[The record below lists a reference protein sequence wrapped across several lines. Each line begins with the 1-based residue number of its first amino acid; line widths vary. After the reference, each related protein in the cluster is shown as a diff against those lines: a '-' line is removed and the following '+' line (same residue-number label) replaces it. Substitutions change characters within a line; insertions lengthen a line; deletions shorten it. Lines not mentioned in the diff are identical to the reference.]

1 MFKQIKTFI
10 EELKDFRKAKRV
22 ESELLRET
30 ARIMEAAKTID
41 GLKEWIGREYWYIRP
56 NGVVEKCKIAR
67 VNIDI
72 SDKDVQVVGI
82 GERGEYYNELAF
94 MDEDSARDLGRQV
107 AGTYIKN
114 LEAERDYLQR
124 ELELVYDAML
134 NANVPEKHDM
144 SEIEKEPEIDM
155 AYIDELIKNKVKYN
169 DLPADKVEVI
179 KKLIKQRKAEL
190 KKQSEKEALVKKT
203 KEHSKKG
210 KKNLDYDVT
219 KGNNDR

>member
-1 MFKQIKTFI
+1 MFGKIKTFV
-10 EELKDFRKAKRV
+10 EEVKAFRDAKRTQK
-22 ESELLRET
+22 ELLKET
-30 ARIMEAAKTID
+30 AKIMEAAKNID
-41 GLKEWIGREYWYIRP
+41 GLKQWIGREYWYIRP

-94 MDEDSARDLGRQV
+94 MDEESARDLGRQV

-124 ELELVYDAML
+124 ELELVYEAML
-134 NANVPEKHDM
+134 NANIPEKHDM

-155 AYIDELIKNKVKYN
+155 TYIDELIKNKVKYSS
-169 DLPADKVEVI
+169 LPADKVEVI

-190 KKQSEKEALVKKT
+190 KKQAEKEDLAKKI
-203 KEHSKKG
+203 KSHSKKE
-210 KKNLDYDVT
+210 KKDLNYDIT
-219 KGNNDR
+219 KGSNDR